1 MSSPTSGGR
10 YCDVVGCTLADQVP
24 HRHLTYG
31 ETVEDSTRRHG
42 EVVVPYAGPIDM
54 TTGEPAPYDPE
65 PAP

>member
-1 MSSPTSGGR
+1 VSSPTSGGR
-10 YCDVVGCTLADQVP
+10 YCGAASCELADQVP

-31 ETVEDSTRRHG
+31 ETVAVRTHG

-65 PAP
+65 PET